1 MKKNLMKMIF
11 VLCVGLFIMGCTNT
25 QSGGNTLGSLNRAYL
40 FLSYINKMVS
50 HLYVNVNGYGKIKNS
65 KKVLT
70 YKNKYSIIPYK
81 INMGKI
87 METL

>member
-1 MKKNLMKMIF
+1 
-11 VLCVGLFIMGCTNT
+11 
-25 QSGGNTLGSLNRAYL
+25 
-40 FLSYINKMVS
+40 MVS

-70 YKNKYSIIPYK
+70 YKNKYSIILYK

>member
-1 MKKNLMKMIF
+1 
-11 VLCVGLFIMGCTNT
+11 
-25 QSGGNTLGSLNRAYL
+25 
-40 FLSYINKMVS
+40 MVS
-50 HLYVNVNGYGKIKNS
+50 YLMVSYLYVNVNEYGKIKNS

-87 METL
+87 METLWRKAKGSLKWQPAAI

>member
-1 MKKNLMKMIF
+1 
-11 VLCVGLFIMGCTNT
+11 
-25 QSGGNTLGSLNRAYL
+25 
-40 FLSYINKMVS
+40 MVS
-50 HLYVNVNGYGKIKNS
+50 YLYVNVNEYGKIKNS

-87 METL
+87 METLWRKAKGSLKWQPAAI

>member
-1 MKKNLMKMIF
+1 M
-11 VLCVGLFIMGCTNT
+11 
-25 QSGGNTLGSLNRAYL
+25 

-50 HLYVNVNGYGKIKNS
+50 HLYVNVNEYEKIKNS

-70 YKNKYSIIPYK
+70 YKNKYSIILYK

>member
-1 MKKNLMKMIF
+1 
-11 VLCVGLFIMGCTNT
+11 
-25 QSGGNTLGSLNRAYL
+25 
-40 FLSYINKMVS
+40 MVS

>member
-1 MKKNLMKMIF
+1 MRAAAVKKNINFFFIF
-11 VLCVGLFIMGCTNT
+11 LLTK
-25 QSGGNTLGSLNRAYL
+25 NRAYL

-50 HLYVNVNGYGKIKNS
+50 HLYVNVNEYEKIKNS

-70 YKNKYSIIPYK
+70 YKNKYSIILYK

>member
-1 MKKNLMKMIF
+1 
-11 VLCVGLFIMGCTNT
+11 
-25 QSGGNTLGSLNRAYL
+25 
-40 FLSYINKMVS
+40 MVS
-50 HLYVNVNGYGKIKNS
+50 YLMVSYLYVNVNEYGKIKNS